1 MEINGEVIMKK
12 SVSLE
17 INEKL
22 LRILKEEASRRDIS
36 VEQAIDEAVKLWI
49 DNNNIVIKKII
60 DEARKKNNMVY
71 KQLKTQLQKEY
82 PKKWIAISNGKLV
95 AIADSF
101 EQLVSENREIFETSI
116 HVLVTQIDSKE
127 KQKSMIKWRGDSLRL
142 YKRKL

>member
-1 MEINGEVIMKK
+1 
-12 SVSLE
+12 
-17 INEKL
+17 
-22 LRILKEEASRRDIS
+22 
-36 VEQAIDEAVKLWI
+36 
-49 DNNNIVIKKII
+49 
-60 DEARKKNNMVY
+60 MVY

-127 KQKSMIKWRGDSLRL
+127 KQKSIVKWRGDSLRL